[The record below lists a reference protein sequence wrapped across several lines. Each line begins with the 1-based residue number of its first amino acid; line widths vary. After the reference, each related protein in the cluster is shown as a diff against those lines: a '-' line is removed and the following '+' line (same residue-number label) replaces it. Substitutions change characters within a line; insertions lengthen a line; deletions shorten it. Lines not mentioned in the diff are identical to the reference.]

1 MLGFTRLSP
10 PLHSPASIRALSRAL
25 SSSFALCVVAISG
38 LFLIPTP
45 AASLLLTTTGFVTE
59 DPFVGLGPYHYV
71 GALNGASGTYLGNGW
86 VLTANHVGAG
96 DFTLGGVTYSDIP
109 GSAIRLETSPGV
121 MADLVMFQI
130 YPTPPNAPI
139 SIRQTSP
146 VAYTS
151 TILIGNGY
159 AQGAPTSF
167 DPYGPTLEPPLLNGW
182 TWAGPK
188 AVRWGI
194 NQVHDY
200 PNLVILGTRTFR
212 TQFDADFLEAQATT
226 GDSGGAT
233 FIYETGSVP
242 ELAGIILAVSAEWQ
256 QPYGTCLL
264 TNQTIIAS
272 LDVYRDQILQNIA
285 VPEPTG
291 ALPAGLALVSIL
303 VRTRQAK
310 WARPASSGPTARAW

>member
-1 MLGFTRLSP
+1 MLSFPLPHPLLHRPVSTR
-10 PLHSPASIRALSRAL
+10 ARSRAL
-25 SSSFALCVVAISG
+25 SCGFALCVVAISA

-45 AASLLLTTTGFVTE
+45 AASLVLATSGFVTE
-59 DPFVGLGPYHYV
+59 NPFVGLGPYHYV
-71 GALNGASGTYLGNGW
+71 GALNGSSGTYLGNGW

-96 DFTLGGVTYSDIP
+96 DFTLGGVTYSEIP

-130 YPTPPNAPI
+130 YPTPPNAPVA
-139 SIRQTSP
+139 IRQTSP
-146 VAYTS
+146 VVYTY

-159 AQGAPTSF
+159 QQGLPTSF
-167 DPYGPTLEPPLLNGW
+167 DPFGPTLEPPLLDGW
-182 TWAGPK
+182 PWPGPK
-188 AVRWGI
+188 KVRWGV

-200 PNLVILGTRTFR
+200 PNLVILGTQTFR
-212 TQFDADFLEAQATT
+212 TQFDDSFIDAQATT
-226 GDSGGAT
+226 GDSGGAA
-233 FIYETGSVP
+233 FIYDTGSVP

-256 QPYGTCLL
+256 QPYGTCLF

-291 ALPAGLALVSIL
+291 ALPAGLALLGIL
-303 VRTRQAK
+303 ARTRQTK
-310 WARPASSGPTARAW
+310 RVGLGAS